1 MIDEA
6 GEARRLLA
14 VLRERP
20 HSIDPARTEAQ
31 RARAIP
37 RLESHV
43 ERVAARRANRSSRR
57 WILAF
62 AAAAAVLVGVGVGVG
77 VGHWQHPV
85 LASAPGAA
93 IRAVEG
99 HLVHRV
105 SGATYTVSAGD
116 RLMLPVEGELETD
129 PASRATLE
137 TMQGLELHVE
147 GGSRLTLSG
156 MSVSGPERSV
166 ELQDGQIGCSVP
178 KLPKGEHFSVV
189 TPNARVVVH
198 GTRFTVRVE
207 SVEVGVTRTCVRV
220 QEGVVSVHDRAG
232 VATLLVGDEWGCGAV
247 AARGTEARSAPPF
260 QRRPLHPSLRADTA
274 RTRPERTGTLA
285 EETALLQTGLA
296 AERRGQRGPAA
307 AAFTRLLSRFPD
319 SPLAPEAR
327 GALDRVSHPPASSGS
342 LVGSP

>member
-1 MIDEA
+1 VTDEA

-43 ERVAARRANRSSRR
+43 ERVAARHARRSKHR
-57 WILAF
+57 WMAAF
-62 AAAAAVLVGVGVGVG
+62 AAAAAALVVVGVGVRQ
-77 VGHWQHPV
+77 WQHGAV
-85 LASAPGAA
+85 ASAPEVGA

-116 RLMLPVEGELETD
+116 QLMLPVEGELETD

-137 TMQGLELHVE
+137 TMQGLKLHVE

-156 MSVSGPERSV
+156 MSVTGPERSV
-166 ELQDGQIGCSVP
+166 ELEDGQIGCSVP
-178 KLPKGEHFSVV
+178 KLPHGEHFSVV

-220 QEGVVSVHDRAG
+220 QEGVVAVHDRAG
-232 VATLLVGDEWGCGAV
+232 IMTLLAGAEWGCGAV
-247 AARGTEARSAPPF
+247 AAQGTVPESAPLPS
-260 QRRPLHPSLRADTA
+260 RRSPRPSS
-274 RTRPERTGTLA
+274 RPGPAHRSERNSGTLA

-296 AERRGQRGPAA
+296 AERRGQRAPAA
-307 AAFTRLLSRFPD
+307 LALGRLLSRFPD

-327 GALDRVSHPPASSGS
+327 GALERVSHPPASSGS
-342 LVGSP
+342 VVGSP